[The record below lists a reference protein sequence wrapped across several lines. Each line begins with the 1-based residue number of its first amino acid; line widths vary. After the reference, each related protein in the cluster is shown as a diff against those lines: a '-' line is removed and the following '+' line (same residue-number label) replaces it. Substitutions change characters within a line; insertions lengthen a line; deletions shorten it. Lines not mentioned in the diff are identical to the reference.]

1 MDIFFSI
8 FIFYVVKYNGNVL
21 FFSSFIKLNDNFHR
35 TRSIVF
41 FLLKNLFWIINN
53 IIIMSNLIF
62 MVEYHDDYSKDE
74 RYFLEKIR
82 ALIMIKYDRTIFIS
96 EFFII
101 FFSRFLTGYENCIW
115 VPYDTWR
122 LLNKL
127 VWILHWICT
136 PYWVKS

>member
-8 FIFYVVKYNGNVL
+8 FIFYVVKFNGNVL

-35 TRSIVF
+35 TRSMVF

-62 MVEYHDDYSKDE
+62 MVEYHDDYSEDE
-74 RYFLEKIR
+74 RDFFEKIR

-101 FFSRFLTGYENCIW
+101 FFSRFLTGYENCICR
-115 VPYDTWR
+115 VLYDT
-122 LLNKL
+122 
-127 VWILHWICT
+127 
-136 PYWVKS
+136 

>member
-8 FIFYVVKYNGNVL
+8 FIFYVVKFNGNVL

-35 TRSIVF
+35 TRSMVF

-74 RYFLEKIR
+74 RDFFEKIR
-82 ALIMIKYDRTIFIS
+82 ALIMIKYDRTILIS

-101 FFSRFLTGYENCIW
+101 FFSRFLTGYENCICR
-115 VPYDTWR
+115 VPYDTKR

-127 VWILHWICT
+127 L
-136 PYWVKS
+136 

>member
-21 FFSSFIKLNDNFHR
+21 FFSNFIKLNDNFHR

-74 RYFLEKIR
+74 RDFLEKIK
-82 ALIMIKYDRTIFIS
+82 ALIMIKYRTIFIS
-96 EFFII
+96 EIFFN

-127 VWILHWICT
+127 CEFYIE
-136 PYWVKS
+136 WVKS

>member
-8 FIFYVVKYNGNVL
+8 FIFYVVKFNGNVL

-35 TRSIVF
+35 TRSMVF

-74 RYFLEKIR
+74 RDFFEKIR

-101 FFSRFLTGYENCIW
+101 FFSRFLTGYENCICR
-115 VPYDTWR
+115 VPYDTER

-127 VWILHWICT
+127 L
-136 PYWVKS
+136 

>member
-8 FIFYVVKYNGNVL
+8 FIFYVVKFNGNVL

-74 RYFLEKIR
+74 RDFFEKIR

-101 FFSRFLTGYENCIW
+101 FFSRFLTGYENCICR
-115 VPYDTWR
+115 VPYDT
-122 LLNKL
+122 
-127 VWILHWICT
+127 
-136 PYWVKS
+136 

>member
-62 MVEYHDDYSKDE
+62 MVDYHDDYSKDE
-74 RYFLEKIR
+74 RVFFEKIR

-101 FFSRFLTGYENCIW
+101 FFSRFLTGYENCICR
-115 VPYDTWR
+115 VPYDT
-122 LLNKL
+122 
-127 VWILHWICT
+127 
-136 PYWVKS
+136 